1 MQKLTSEKSAL
12 TNKYNSLMAVYR
24 QVESIAPDAVEQ
36 AKRLVEAE
44 RQREQTQ
51 QLEYQ
56 PTKKKKSWGLE

>member
-1 MQKLTSEKSAL
+1 
-12 TNKYNSLMAVYR
+12 MAVYR
-24 QVESIAPDAVEQ
+24 QVERIAPDVIEQ

-44 RQREQTQ
+44 KQREQAQ